1 VTGAL
6 LSVRRRALVL
16 CILCLVVTT
25 GARRA
30 AVVALLVV
38 RRRRALAAGAADGS
52 ARWSPRAGL
61 SAKVSDA
68 SEPPGYAGAPSSAD
82 GRSAAH
88 SVASTSSLAD
98 AGAREACGLGPRTW
112 SAQSLSAARRGLADP
127 LWPLPSGG
135 RLATPFA
142 GIARTGS
149 GAGADGGGAERHGA
163 QALRLAEA
171 GGGSPGSS
179 GRSGGGPAAAQA
191 SGPLAGE
198 AWSFGGAN
206 GGELI
211 AFSDLQ
217 FSRLIGQAR
226 GLPVVVASDAW
237 VKRAACCPPLLY
249 ILSFLVGSKRSLF
262 ARAARDLCPSTT
274 LCMRWVVWCDDEVFS
289 IALMCSMLCWAAQGS
304 FGRVFL
310 GKWRETTVA
319 IKLLNEPGV
328 LHPEPWDAPNAP
340 ASLAS
345 AHRCVLST

>member
-1 VTGAL
+1 LAVSAL
-6 LSVRRRALVL
+6 L
-16 CILCLVVTT
+16 
-25 GARRA
+25 RRA

-52 ARWSPRAGL
+52 PRWSPRAGL

-88 SVASTSSLAD
+88 SLASTSSLAD
-98 AGAREACGLGPRTW
+98 AGGREACGLGPRTG
-112 SAQSLSAARRGLADP
+112 SAQSFSAARRGLADP

-135 RLATPFA
+135 RLSTPFA
-142 GIARTGS
+142 GIGRAGS
-149 GAGADGGGAERHGA
+149 GAGAEGGGAERHGA
-163 QALRLAEA
+163 LALRLAEA

-191 SGPLAGE
+191 AGPPAGE

-226 GLPVVVASDAW
+226 GLLAVVVSQVR
-237 VKRAACCPPLLY
+237 VK
-249 ILSFLVGSKRSLF
+249 
-262 ARAARDLCPSTT
+262 
-274 LCMRWVVWCDDEVFS
+274 
-289 IALMCSMLCWAAQGS
+289 
-304 FGRVFL
+304 
-310 GKWRETTVA
+310 
-319 IKLLNEPGV
+319 
-328 LHPEPWDAPNAP
+328 
-340 ASLAS
+340 
-345 AHRCVLST
+345 